1 MEIGS
6 NVSCVIIAP
15 ARLGWFQNE
24 SDSIMPLNS
33 VSVDLSDD
41 EHTQMD
47 GLVLSSHPP
56 VYPPMLLML
65 VVSESDGLLDQRY
78 CDVIEAKNLLAKYPE
93 LGERL
98 MTAHS
103 ARSFK
108 DIRTLGMLFISENP
122 GNVKACRVLF
132 RNTSTAKAKKTF
144 PTTSNSKWVT
154 ALWTHSALSH
164 NAII

>member
-1 MEIGS
+1 MKVQLWRWHSHVKNES
-6 NVSCVIIAP
+6 VAP

-47 GLVLSSHPP
+47 GLVLNLHRHTPDDPP
-56 VYPPMLLML
+56 VLLLGAL
-65 VVSESDGLLDQRY
+65 VSKSNGVLDQRY
-78 CDVIEAKNLLAKYPE
+78 QNVSEAENLLTKYPE

-122 GNVKACRVLF
+122 GNAKACRVLF

-144 PTTSNSKWVT
+144 PTTSNSK
-154 ALWTHSALSH
+154 
-164 NAII
+164 

>member
-1 MEIGS
+1 MANPILAAHALINS
-6 NVSCVIIAP
+6 ARFSSCARPPWLVSERMV
-15 ARLGWFQNE
+15 LLSQ
-24 SDSIMPLNS
+24 SDSTMPLNS
-33 VSVDLSDD
+33 VSVDLSDG

-108 DIRTLGMLFISENP
+108 DIRTLGMLFISKNP

-132 RNTSTAKAKKTF
+132 RNTSTAEVKKTCS
-144 PTTSNSKWVT
+144 TTSNSR
-154 ALWTHSALSH
+154 
-164 NAII
+164 